1 MDGGS
6 IMKLSEWIS
15 NNFKHVTFDEN
26 VGNLR
31 VPKINVDLTY
41 GLLSTET
48 KEEFKKLVFHLAP
61 VGIIVDDISDE
72 FYEGKILLVRNMLT
86 KMLMEEPNHKL
97 ADRFLNIL
105 ERRDKNHWGK
115 EQKQLKVEQKEDNRL
130 NITFGLMD

>member
-1 MDGGS
+1 MR
-6 IMKLSEWIS
+6 LSEWLEQ
-15 NNFKHVTFDEN
+15 NFKHVTFDEN

-48 KEEFKKLVFHLAP
+48 KEEFRKLVFHLAP

-105 ERRDKNHWGK
+105 ERRDKTHWSK
-115 EQKQLKVEQKEDNRL
+115 DQKQLKVEQKEDKNL
-130 NITFGLMD
+130 SITFDIV

>member
-1 MDGGS
+1 
-6 IMKLSEWIS
+6 MKLSEWLEQ
-15 NNFKHVTFDEN
+15 NFKHVTFEEY
-26 VGNLR
+26 VGNLK
-31 VPKINVDLTY
+31 VPKVNIDLTY

-115 EQKQLKVEQKEDNRL
+115 EQKQLKVEQKEDKNL
-130 NITFGLMD
+130 SITFDIV

>member
-1 MDGGS
+1 
-6 IMKLSEWIS
+6 MKLSEWLEQ
-15 NNFKHVTFDEN
+15 NFKHVTFDEN

-31 VPKINVDLTY
+31 VPKINIDLTY

>member
-1 MDGGS
+1 MR
-6 IMKLSEWIS
+6 LSEWLEQ
-15 NNFKHVTFDEN
+15 NFKHVTFDEN
-26 VGNLR
+26 IGNLH

-48 KEEFKKLVFHLAP
+48 KEEFRKLVFHLAP

-105 ERRDKNHWGK
+105 ERRDKTHWSK
-115 EQKQLKVEQKEDNRL
+115 DQKQLKVEQKEDKNL
-130 NITFGLMD
+130 SITFDIV

>member
-1 MDGGS
+1 
-6 IMKLSEWIS
+6 MKLSEWLEQ
-15 NNFKHVTFDEN
+15 NFKHVTFDEN

-31 VPKINVDLTY
+31 VPKINVELTY

-115 EQKQLKVEQKEDNRL
+115 DQKQLKVEQKEDKNL
-130 NITFGLMD
+130 SITFDIV

>member
-1 MDGGS
+1 MR
-6 IMKLSEWIS
+6 LSEWLEQ
-15 NNFKHVTFDEN
+15 NFKHVTFDEN
-26 VGNLR
+26 IGNLR

-115 EQKQLKVEQKEDNRL
+115 DQKQLKVEQKEDNRL

>member
-1 MDGGS
+1 MR
-6 IMKLSEWIS
+6 LSEWLEQ
-15 NNFKHVTFDEN
+15 NFKHVTFDEN
-26 VGNLR
+26 IGNLR

-48 KEEFKKLVFHLAP
+48 KEEFRKLVFHLAP

-115 EQKQLKVEQKEDNRL
+115 DQKQLKVEQKEDNRL